1 MNKKNRYTIV
11 LEGHLE
17 NRHLFS
23 RKMRVE
29 DLYKEIYEYNKN
41 NNNPY
46 FIGDLTFNGKTRTL
60 YYRRYTK
67 LSKPSNLELLD
78 EMTTKLENEESLKKY
93 LNINNR
99 NKLFITYKV
108 NKVIKNINIFY
119 KKDIKYLNEYYLES
133 KFIENSKNKKF
144 LRRLL
149 NDSFLSSFP
158 LSKDEFDGLV
168 GYVGLGY
175 FASTKYIE
183 DFFRAFCYPNN
194 KRSYINIRYLA
205 NFMREFD
212 KSFNIVTEEIINYP
226 NQIEGQVMI
235 DNYNVGS
242 LSNFYEDIKMNEICE
257 EEVIK
262 KLIR

>member
-11 LEGHLE
+11 EEGNLES
-17 NRHLFS
+17 RHLFS
-23 RKMRVE
+23 KRYRVE

-41 NNNPY
+41 GNNPY

-67 LSKPSNLELLD
+67 LSKSSSLELLD
-78 EMTTKLENEESLKKY
+78 EMSTKLENEESLKKY
-93 LNINNR
+93 LGVNSN
-99 NKLFITYKV
+99 NKLCIIYKV
-108 NKVIKNINIFY
+108 NKTIKIINIFY

-144 LRRLL
+144 LKRLL

-158 LSKDEFDGLV
+158 FSKDEFDELV

-175 FASTKYIE
+175 FASTKHIE

-205 NFMREFD
+205 NFMREYD
-212 KSFNIVTEEIINYP
+212 KSFNIVTEENINYP
-226 NQIEGQVMI
+226 NQIEGQVLM
-235 DNYNVGS
+235 DGYEVGC
-242 LSNFYEDIKMNEICE
+242 LEFFNEDIKLGEISR